1 MPLLET
7 LRDQVRA
14 LKKEVLEW
22 RGKAHET
29 ELIMLEEHD
38 KWMETEKLDK
48 GTLRS
53 KNVPSLGSN
62 TGPNAVRRESEQL
75 VAARLAMAKE
85 VLKAVKRQLGA
96 EIEKTK
102 EAQRAAKMAADEAE
116 AKCELRVSEMR
127 ELLTRARVSF
137 AAAEEKMAEAEAR
150 AVEAEARAAAAEE
163 TMAEARPHAMRASS
177 PPPEAGSEVP
187 AVAERIVLWEPFCDP
202 SSAC

>member
-1 MPLLET
+1 MAAFAIFDGDDVKTMEQTLHAAGVRPAHVDKIMDVVRACQDKEVRRGPGKQMPLLET

-62 TGPNAVRRESEQL
+62 TGPNAVRR
-75 VAARLAMAKE
+75 
-85 VLKAVKRQLGA
+85 
-96 EIEKTK
+96 I
-102 EAQRAAKMAADEAE
+102 
-116 AKCELRVSEMR
+116 
-127 ELLTRARVSF
+127 
-137 AAAEEKMAEAEAR
+137 
-150 AVEAEARAAAAEE
+150 
-163 TMAEARPHAMRASS
+163 
-177 PPPEAGSEVP
+177 
-187 AVAERIVLWEPFCDP
+187 
-202 SSAC
+202 